1 MTTNSQPATTEPKK
15 NETNKQTK
23 QTTRTGTES
32 QKWRTHGGLLVGERV
47 AGHRAPI
54 QGIRSINC
62 RYKVD
67 KGRSTIV

>member
-1 MTTNSQPATTEPKK
+1 MTTPNYQQLNLKK
-15 NETNKQTK
+15 AKTKTK

-47 AGHRAPI
+47 AGHRATI